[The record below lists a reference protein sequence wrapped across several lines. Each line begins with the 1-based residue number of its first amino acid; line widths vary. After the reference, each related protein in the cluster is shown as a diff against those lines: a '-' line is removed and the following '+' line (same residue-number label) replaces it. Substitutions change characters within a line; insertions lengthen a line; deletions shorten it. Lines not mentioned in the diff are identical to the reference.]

1 MKVNLQLALN
11 DGAVDANQISTQRQL
26 AISVSASGE
35 TIDQAVPLNL
45 CLILDHSGSM
55 GGKSLETVKT
65 AACLLVDRLSPE
77 DRLSVVV
84 FDHRAKVLVPNQL
97 IKDPESIKRQIK
109 QLSAEGGTSIDEG
122 LRLGI
127 EELAKGKQNTVSQA
141 FLLTD
146 GENEHGDNERCL
158 KFAQLAASYNL
169 TLNTLGF
176 GDNWNDKVLEKI
188 ADAGMGTLSYIQ
200 QPNQAVTEFGRL
212 FNRMQTVGLTNA
224 YLLLSLMPNVRLA
237 ELKPI
242 AQVSPDTIDL
252 PIQAESDGRLGVRL
266 GDLMTDVER
275 VVLVN
280 IYVGQLPEGK
290 QAIANIQVRYDNPA
304 HNNPIG
310 LYSPNLPIYAH
321 VTRDYQPALNPQVKQ
336 WILALAKYRQTQLAE
351 TKLQQGDRAG
361 AATMLQTAAKTA
373 LQMGDNNG
381 ATVLQVSATRLQAG
395 EELSESDRKK
405 TRIVSKT
412 VLQDASPQ

>member
-35 TIDQAVPLNL
+35 TIDRAVPLNL

-97 IKDPESIKRQIK
+97 IKDPESIKKQIK

-127 EELAKGKQNTVSQA
+127 EELAKGKQDTVSQA

-200 QPNQAVTEFGRL
+200 QPDQAVTEFGRL

-252 PIQAESDGRLGVRL
+252 PIQTESDGRLGVRL

-304 HNNPIG
+304 DNNPIG
-310 LYSPNLPIYAH
+310 LYSPNVPIYAH

-373 LQMGDNNG
+373 LQMGDNNA